1 MEHAARPSGPVR
13 SPQMDPTTAIPVHFT
28 LQALS
33 IAAAGLLLAW
43 SLVRKRWIGA
53 LGAAL
58 LAVGEG
64 LHAGRFLV
72 TDDEPALLVVR
83 FVGILF
89 LSIAAVR
96 APGRLLYG
104 LGAAAV
110 VAGAAWGS
118 VAGGGIADPAGGP
131 HACFAL
137 GAVLLAVWAWRVS
150 RDSVRLRVLTALV
163 AMLAITVV
171 MGGGAV
177 SRVAAIDKRNE
188 QLRQLGSAATAASS
202 DIAQSMTGLARR
214 AALLSP
220 LLGDDLEQPGEPA
233 AVRTSQPG
241 DAESIAVVDERGVRA
256 FVSGRGNTPPAYG
269 PEKVL
274 ASPAVQRALAGEA
287 ATGLDVSGG
296 RLAILAAAPIFRPG
310 GPGAVIGAVAIVRS
324 RSPEALREAARAYA
338 PEAEIVVVGGAAAAS
353 ERALLGI
360 QPGTLD
366 GEDVVFDRVSTADDT
381 RPAATIGIGGD
392 DLRMVV
398 VGSDEG
404 IVQAATGL
412 LRALLVAILA
422 AALLAVIVALW
433 LSARVTRPILDLAAG
448 AEQVKA
454 DFLASVS
461 HELRTPLTPIRG
473 YTELL
478 RRGRV
483 PAGRRADY
491 LDEIGE
497 AAGRLERI
505 VTLMLDV
512 AALEAGRFQVG
523 DDDVDPNELLAEAAE
538 RWRQRGGRHPF
549 RVAAPQSLPR
559 VRGDAD
565 ALGRV
570 LDELIDNA
578 VKFSPDGGA
587 VELRARRSKTG
598 VEISVAD
605 EGIGISTEQAGE
617 LTNAFAQVESGDRR
631 RFGGLGLGLTY
642 VSGVLNAH
650 GSGLAFSTEPG
661 GTAFSFALPTAGM
674 VSRMPARA
682 TRSSSSQRP
691 KTRS

>member
-1 MEHAARPSGPVR
+1 
-13 SPQMDPTTAIPVHFT
+13 MDPTTAIPVHFT

-43 SLVRKRWIGA
+43 SLVRRRWVGA

-64 LHAGRFLV
+64 LHAGRFLA

-83 FVGILF
+83 FAGVLF
-89 LSIAAVR
+89 LSVAAVR
-96 APGRLLYG
+96 APGRLLYTM
-104 LGAAAV
+104 GAGAV
-110 VAGAAWGS
+110 VAGTAWGS
-118 VAGGGIADPAGGP
+118 VAGGGISDPTIGP
-131 HACFAL
+131 HLCFAV
-137 GAVLLAVWAWRVS
+137 GSILLAVWAWRVS

-188 QLRQLGSAATAASS
+188 QLRQLGSAATAASA
-202 DIAQSMTGLARR
+202 DVAQSVTGLARR

-220 LLGDDLEQPGEPA
+220 LLADDLEQPGEPA
-233 AVRTSQPG
+233 AVRTSEPG
-241 DAESIAVVDERGVRA
+241 QAESIAVIDQRGVRA
-256 FVSGRGNTPPAYG
+256 FQSGSGNTPPVYG
-269 PEKVL
+269 PEQVL
-274 ASPAVQRALAGEA
+274 ENPAVQRALVGDDTTA
-287 ATGLDVSGG
+287 LDVSGG
-296 RLAILAAAPIFRPG
+296 RLAIVAAAPILRPG
-310 GPGAVIGAVAIVRS
+310 GPGTVIGAVAIVLS
-324 RSPEALREAARAYA
+324 RSPGVLREAARAYA

-353 ERALLGI
+353 ERSLLGI
-360 QPGTLD
+360 QPGTVD
-366 GEDVVFDRVSTADDT
+366 GEDVVFERVSTADET
-381 RPAATIGIGGD
+381 RPAATISIGGD
-392 DLRMVV
+392 DVRLVV

-422 AALLAVIVALW
+422 AAFLAVIVALW

-505 VTLMLDV
+505 VTLLLDV

-523 DDDVDPNELLAEAAE
+523 DGDVDPNELLEDAAE
-538 RWRQRGGRHPF
+538 RWRLRALRRPF
-549 RVAAPQSLPR
+549 RVVAAGSLPR

-565 ALGRV
+565 AIGRV
-570 LDELIDNA
+570 LDELVDNA

-587 VELRARRSKTG
+587 IELRARRSKTG
-598 VEISVAD
+598 VEIGVAD
-605 EGIGISTEQAGE
+605 VGIGIAEEQAGE
-617 LTNAFAQVESGDRR
+617 LTRAFSQVESGDRR

-642 VSGVLNAH
+642 VSGVLAAH
-650 GSGLAFSTEPG
+650 GSRLAFNTDEA
-661 GTAFSFALPTAGM
+661 GTTFSFNLPPAGS

-682 TRSSSSQRP
+682 ARASDSKRKTSS
-691 KTRS
+691 